1 MIELDPAVV
10 AEQYVEEIRQEVLEA
25 GQPVNVVG
33 LIATDD
39 LPSIS
44 YAKATKQKFDEIGIS
59 YDLRQVE
66 RLSLEQAIVDANADT
81 DVHGIFIYFPVFDNQ
96 QDSYLR
102 NLVDFTKDIEA
113 GSMYWVRKLYSNDRL
128 ALAHDPEKK
137 ALLPCTPL
145 AIIKMLTAVGA
156 YGEVDVARPG
166 EARPGEARP
175 EEARPEETRPI
186 EGKRVTIFNR
196 SEVNGRPLAV
206 MMSNDGA
213 QVFSFDVGGPM
224 LFENAKPFESRI
236 TRAEA
241 LAQSDIVVT
250 GVPSRS
256 FEKIRTNEIREG
268 TVCINFSSI
277 PNFDDDIETH
287 TNIYIPRVG
296 PMTVAM
302 CMRNTLRLFRNF
314 HQDASDKHVG

>member
-1 MIELDPAVV
+1 MTELDPAIV
-10 AEQYVEEIRQEVLEA
+10 AERYVEEVRQEVLAA
-25 GQPVNVVG
+25 GQPVRVVG

-44 YAKATKQKFDEIGIS
+44 YAKATKQKFNEIGIS

-66 RLSLEQAIVDANADT
+66 RLFLEQAILDANADAG
-81 DVHGIFIYFPVFDNQ
+81 VHGIFIYFPVFNNQ

-113 GSMYWVRKLYSNDRL
+113 GSMYWVRKLYANDRL

-156 YGEVDVARPG
+156 YGPIDDAARPGVARP
-166 EARPGEARP
+166 
-175 EEARPEETRPI
+175 I
-186 EGKRVTIFNR
+186 DGKRVTIFNR

-213 QVFSFDVGGPM
+213 RVFSFDLDGPLM
-224 LFENAKPFESRI
+224 FENAKPFETGV

-250 GVPSRS
+250 GVPSRT
-256 FEKIRTNEIREG
+256 FAKVRTDEIREG
-268 TVCINFSSI
+268 TVCINFASI
-277 PNFDDDIETH
+277 PNFEDDIETH
-287 TNIYIPRVG
+287 TDIYIPRVG

-302 CMRNTLRLFRNF
+302 CMRNTMRLFRNF
-314 HQDASDKHVG
+314 HQDGGASGVT